1 LKTGCDRQYGNAH
14 RVADGLDE
22 SHSRCPRLLA
32 GEEVWDEEKV
42 NEEIGDDG
50 MTPALRALGDVIAGD
65 DLAAMLTDMRSGES
79 AELRSENGTF
89 ELVRD
94 R

>member
-1 LKTGCDRQYGNAH
+1 MDEAIKGVHDFLDRK
-14 RVADGLDE
+14 
-22 SHSRCPRLLA
+22 
-32 GEEVWDEEKV
+32 EVWDEEKA

-50 MTPALRALGDVIAGD
+50 MTPALQALGDVIAKD
-65 DLAAMLTDMRSGES
+65 DLAAMLTGMRSGES
-79 AELRSENGTF
+79 AELRCENGTF